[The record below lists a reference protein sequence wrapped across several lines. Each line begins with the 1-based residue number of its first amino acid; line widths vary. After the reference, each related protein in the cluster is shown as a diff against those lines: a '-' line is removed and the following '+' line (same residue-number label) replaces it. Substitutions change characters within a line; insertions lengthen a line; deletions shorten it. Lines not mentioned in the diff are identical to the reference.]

1 MSFEIEGLLHKKFD
15 TESKTETFQA
25 REFVIKTS
33 GTYPQYIKF
42 QLTQDRC
49 SIIDPCN
56 EGQNIKVYFDLR
68 GREWNEKYFTN
79 LNAWK
84 VEIPQAQA
92 PADAPSFN
100 EEPPPGFGSFDAA
113 PSTPSDGG
121 ITAQNDFDDLPF

>member
-56 EGQNIKVYFDLR
+56 EGDTIKVYFDLR

-84 VEIPQAQA
+84 VEVPQAQA
-92 PADAPSFN
+92 PTDSPSFN
-100 EEPPPGFGSFDAA
+100 EEPPPGFGSFDSA
-113 PSTPSDGG
+113 PSTPADGG
-121 ITAQNDFDDLPF
+121 NTTQNDFDDLPF